1 MTRFHDQTVLVT
13 GGHTGIGFGVAE
25 RFAREGARLILVGRN
40 TEKGAGAVARIRALG
55 AECRFESVDLSREDA
70 IAALVGTL
78 DHLDVLVNNAGLG
91 GRRLEHDPADSP
103 GARWDRVRGA
113 NQDSTY
119 LMTAHCLPLLRAS
132 GGSVV
137 NISSTA
143 TWHGNWGLYG
153 VAKAGVE
160 ALTRSFAAE
169 AAPVRVNA
177 VSPGWIA
184 NDLATSASGN
194 ADGSWDQPPSLLNR
208 MGTPGE
214 IAGAVTFLASDDA
227 SFVTGQTLIVDGG
240 MMLID
245 YPSRPLLEKRGHV
258 LRSRDDL
265 PD

>member
-1 MTRFHDQTVLVT
+1 MTRFHDQTVLIT
-13 GGHTGIGFGVAE
+13 GGHTGIGFGIAK
-25 RFAREGARLILVGRN
+25 RFARDGAQLILVGRN
-40 TEKGAGAVARIRALG
+40 ADKGAKAVEKIRALG

-70 IAALVGTL
+70 VIALVSTL
-78 DHLDVLVNNAGLG
+78 DRLDVLVNNAGLG
-91 GRRLEHDPADSP
+91 SLRTEHDPADSP

-119 LMTAHCLPLLRAS
+119 LMTAHCLGLLRAS

-137 NISSTA
+137 NVSSTA

-160 ALTRSFAAE
+160 ALTRAFAAE
-169 AAPVRVNA
+169 TAPVRVNA

-184 NDLATSASGN
+184 SEVAAGASGN

-208 MGTPGE
+208 MGSPAE
-214 IAGAVTFLASDDA
+214 IAGAVAFLASDDA
-227 SFVTGQTLIVDGG
+227 GFITGQTLIVDGG

-258 LRSRDDL
+258 LHSRDDL

>member
-1 MTRFHDQTVLVT
+1 MKRFTEKLILVS
-13 GGHTGIGFGVAE
+13 GGHTGIGYGIAE

-40 TEKGAGAVARIRALG
+40 AARGAEAVDRIRALG
-55 AECRFESVDLSREDA
+55 AECRFESADLSQEA
-70 IAALVGTL
+70 AVEALVAPL
-78 DHLDVLVNNAGLG
+78 DRLDVLVNNAGLG
-91 GRRLEHDPADSP
+91 SLRTEHDPADSP

-143 TWHGNWGLYG
+143 TWHSNWGLYG

-160 ALTRSFAAE
+160 ALTRAFAAE

-184 NDLATSASGN
+184 SEVAAKASGN

-208 MGTPGE
+208 MGSPAE
-214 IAGAVTFLASDDA
+214 IAGAVAFLASDDA
-227 SFVTGQTLIVDGG
+227 SFITGQTLIVDGG
-240 MMLID
+240 MTTID
-245 YPSRPLLEKRGHV
+245 YPSRPLLETSGHV
-258 LRSRDDL
+258 LRARQDGND
-265 PD
+265 